1 MNQNDT
7 TDRNLDPVSYHLNV
21 HAFHDATRNGCGDFR
36 RLIQNLDR
44 TPSRRVSVIAEVEA

>member
-7 TDRNLDPVSYHLNV
+7 TGRKLDPVSYHLNV